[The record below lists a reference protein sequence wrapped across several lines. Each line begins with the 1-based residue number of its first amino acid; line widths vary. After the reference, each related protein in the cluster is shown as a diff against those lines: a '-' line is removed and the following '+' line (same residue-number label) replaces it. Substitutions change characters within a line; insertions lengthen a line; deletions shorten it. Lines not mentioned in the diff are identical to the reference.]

1 LAFDY
6 AGALVGSVTFSLLL
20 MPTVGLVRASV
31 ALGVLN
37 VVAASFVLRSFGR
50 ALPGARIRIAST
62 AAVGG
67 LLVALWCSAAWFEE
81 LTESAL

>member
-1 LAFDY
+1 
-6 AGALVGSVTFSLLL
+6 

-37 VVAASFVLRSFGR
+37 VAAGSFVLRAFGR
-50 ALPGARIRIAST
+50 TLPGARIRIASSV
-62 AAVGG
+62 AVAG